1 VGYEWLMLEATD
13 YRTQTANTATYSNW
27 AWEGWGGL
35 GIRLGKQL
43 RLNGEAFYN
52 GATLKRDVSD
62 PNGLIFKE
70 LVNLDGVGLRL
81 GLDIIF
87 E

>member
-1 VGYEWLMLEATD
+1 M
-13 YRTQTANTATYSNW
+13 
-27 AWEGWGGL
+27 GL
-35 GIRLGKQL
+35 RLGKQL

-52 GATLKRDVSD
+52 GATLKRDLIDQS
-62 PNGLIFKE
+62 GLTWKE
-70 LVNLDGVGLRL
+70 LVDLDGVGVRL